1 MQDILRTKQDL
12 LSKNEEYYQLRDS
25 SKTLKAVTY
34 DLFNDSKENFLLYTG
49 LRRFETLCSV
59 HDLVKN
65 SYTRKCKLGIE
76 FFSAISVEI
85 EVV

>member
-1 MQDILRTKQDL
+1 MQDILGTKQDL
-12 LSKNEEYYQLRDS
+12 LSKNEECYQLRDS
-25 SKTLKAVTY
+25 NKTLKAVTY
-34 DLFNDSKENFLLYTG
+34 DLFNNSKEKFLLYTG
-49 LRRFETLCSV
+49 LRRSETLCSV

-76 FFSAISVEI
+76 FFSVISIEI